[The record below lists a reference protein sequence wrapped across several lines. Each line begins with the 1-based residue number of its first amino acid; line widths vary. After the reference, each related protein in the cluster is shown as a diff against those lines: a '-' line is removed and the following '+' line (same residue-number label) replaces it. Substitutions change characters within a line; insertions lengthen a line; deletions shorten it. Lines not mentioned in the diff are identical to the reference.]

1 MNGLLLLDQTCALC
15 THHAVPAVLLDGPCL
30 TQAIALCNRCLAT
43 LQQFA
48 QYTCVH
54 IDLHHGQTQPTAA
67 DMLDTL
73 RHERDFTKA
82 DFARAVGYT
91 QSHVTRVLTAET
103 SISTHFAYS
112 VQEAFGLGALHLLHR
127 QSADQL
133 TVIAHTAASSRANP
147 RKGNTVDVD
156 EAQIEE
162 DYRHHTPIH
171 EIARSND
178 VSYGTVWRILDKR
191 GVPVEPFGG
200 PMPGRPAGA
209 ERGLRAHR
217 SPP

>member
-1 MNGLLLLDQTCALC
+1 M
-15 THHAVPAVLLDGPCL
+15 
-30 TQAIALCNRCLAT
+30 
-43 LQQFA
+43 QQFT

-54 IDLHHGQTQPTAA
+54 IDLHHGQAQPTAA
-67 DMLDTL
+67 DILDTL
-73 RHERDFTKA
+73 RHDLDLTKA
-82 DFARAVGYT
+82 GFARDIGYT

-103 SISTHFAYS
+103 SISAHFAYS
-112 VQEAFGLGALHLLHR
+112 VQEAFGLRALHLLHR
-127 QSADQL
+127 QSTDQL
-133 TVIAHTAASSRANP
+133 TVIAQASASSRANP

-191 GVPVEPFGG
+191 GAPVEPFGG

>member
-1 MNGLLLLDQTCALC
+1 MNGLLLLDQTCAVC
-15 THHAVPAVLLDGPCL
+15 EHHAVPAVVLDSSCL
-30 TQAIALCNRCLAT
+30 TQAIALCNLCLTT
-43 LQQFA
+43 LQQFTE
-48 QYTCVH
+48 YTSVH
-54 IDLHHGQTQPTAA
+54 IDLHHGQAQPTAA

-73 RHERDFTKA
+73 RHERAFTKA

-103 SISTHFAYS
+103 SISAHFAHS
-112 VQEAFGLGALHLLHR
+112 VQEAFGLRALHLLHR

-133 TVIAHTAASSRANP
+133 TIIAHAAASSRANP

-200 PMPGRPAGA
+200 PTPGRPAGA

-217 SPP
+217 SSH